1 MRENLYLVEEVLHQ
15 LGYSDII
22 VMAVH
27 QQHLLQVL
35 KFWNCIVTVAGCL
48 SSLLT
53 HDAYKTMNRLVFG
66 GQSRQDSQVKKQTD
80 SFVHHTGHYNTLA
93 MVLMINQCGW

>member
-15 LGYSDII
+15 LRDSDIV

-48 SSLLT
+48 SALLT
-53 HDAYKTMNRLVFG
+53 HDAWKQNKQISLRWP
-66 GQSRQDSQVKKQTD
+66 KKRKK
-80 SFVHHTGHYNTLA
+80 VR
-93 MVLMINQCGW
+93 